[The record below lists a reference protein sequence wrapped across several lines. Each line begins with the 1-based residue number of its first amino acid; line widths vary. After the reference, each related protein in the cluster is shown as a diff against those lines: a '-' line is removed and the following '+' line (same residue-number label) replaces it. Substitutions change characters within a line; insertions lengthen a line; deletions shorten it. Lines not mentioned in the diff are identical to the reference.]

1 VDGHLY
7 GATEQWEFR
16 DERHLWI
23 GEAVLRQ
30 ATKQIAIDAG
40 RPEPKLDPLGRAILD
55 ATRQHLATAGQETV
69 DEAPTGDA

>member
-1 VDGHLY
+1 
-7 GATEQWEFR
+7 
-16 DERHLWI
+16 
-23 GEAVLRQ
+23 VLRQ